1 MNGPDYFFPQLEAI
15 ASIGKR
21 RLLQP
26 GQQIIKAGEK
36 SSCMYL
42 VCTGTVSCRV
52 GDREVKKLSSGHSF
66 GDVAV
71 YCDHIYRLHQELA
84 SILGDADALD
94 KMYDSVT
101 RFELNGG
108 KGFLFLAQI
117 DPNRRHLRRRRLPS
131 HGAIG

>member
-1 MNGPDYFFPQLEAI
+1 MFVQSAERLRWNVSQLEAI
-15 ASIGKR
+15 ATVGKR
-21 RLLQP
+21 KLLQP

-52 GDREVKKLSSGHSF
+52 GDHEVKKLSSGHSF

-71 YCDHIYRLHQELA
+71 YCDHIYRLHQEHA

-94 KMYDSVT
+94 KM
-101 RFELNGG
+101 
-108 KGFLFLAQI
+108 
-117 DPNRRHLRRRRLPS
+117 
-131 HGAIG
+131 